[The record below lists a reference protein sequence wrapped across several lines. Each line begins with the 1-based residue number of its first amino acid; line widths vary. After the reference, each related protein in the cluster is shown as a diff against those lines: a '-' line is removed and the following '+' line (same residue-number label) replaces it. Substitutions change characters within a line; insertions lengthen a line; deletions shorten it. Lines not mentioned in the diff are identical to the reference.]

1 MNRFTRLIFGIMYVI
16 IKEKTEVFMEYNQL
30 EPKKFFTFF
39 KNISD
44 IPRGSGNEKAV
55 AQYVYETARA
65 LGHEVMMDEA
75 NNVFVRAKATPGYEN
90 RAPIMMQGH
99 LDMVCEAN
107 RSTPHDFLT
116 DPIRLLL
123 DGDRLHADGTTLG
136 ADDGVAVAMM
146 LAVLDSPEL
155 PHPELECLFTT
166 DEETG
171 LTGMR
176 AFDSSI
182 LKARRM
188 LNLDSATEGEA
199 IVSCAGG
206 VRSHI
211 YFSMETED
219 VPDGYTVWNFSVGG
233 LFGGHSG
240 EDVHLGRTGAIV
252 AFARMLYAASK
263 VCKIRLANV
272 IGGSRDNAIPRE
284 CSAEVAVSDILAF
297 ETAIRTEE
305 AKIRAELVA
314 DDINFRVTLTS
325 MDTLS
330 KNFLSGVSSEKLIEL
345 LRILPNGVHG
355 MSRQI
360 PGLVET
366 SSNLGVIRPKEE
378 MYEIVVLSRS
388 SISSKIDDMEHR
400 VECAAKIAGGTVEH
414 INRYPGW
421 DFTEGSP
428 LQKLFLDTYRNLFG
442 KEARILGIHAGLE
455 CGLLKDKVPDMD
467 MISIAPDIR
476 DLHSPDESLSVSS
489 TARVWTLVCEM
500 LKNA

>member
-1 MNRFTRLIFGIMYVI
+1 MD
-16 IKEKTEVFMEYNQL
+16 YNQL
-30 EPKKFFTFF
+30 EPRKVFAYF

-44 IPRGSGNEKAV
+44 IPRGSGNEAAAAK
-55 AQYVYETARA
+55 YVYDTVTAI
-65 LGHEVMMDEA
+65 GHEAVMDEA
-75 NNVFVRAKATPGYEN
+75 NNVFVRAAASPGYEDH
-90 RAPIMMQGH
+90 APIMIQGH

-107 RSTPHDFLT
+107 RATKHDFLT

-136 ADDGVAVAMM
+136 ADDGVAVAVM
-146 LAVLDSPEL
+146 LALLDSPEL
-155 PHPELECLFTT
+155 PRPELECLFTT

-176 AFDSSI
+176 AFDPSGVRS
-182 LKARRM
+182 RRM

-206 VRSHI
+206 VRSHVHFPI
-211 YFSMETED
+211 ETEK
-219 VPDGYTVWNFSVGG
+219 VPENYTVCTLAVGG

-240 EDVHLGRTGAIV
+240 EDIHLGRTGAIS
-252 AFARMLYAASK
+252 AFARLLYTAQ
-263 VCKIRLANV
+263 KICDVRLTDV

-284 CSAEVAVSDILAF
+284 CSADLAVSDYAAF
-297 ETAIRTEE
+297 EAAVREEE
-305 AKIRAELVA
+305 AKLRAELTA
-314 DDINFRVTLTS
+314 DDANFRVTLS
-325 MDTLS
+325 PAS
-330 KNFLSGVSSEKLIEL
+330 AEVFLTAEASAKLVGL
-345 LRILPNGVHG
+345 LRILPHG
-355 MSRQI
+355 IHSMSRQI

-366 SSNLGVIRPKEE
+366 SSNLGVIRPVPEKNI
-378 MYEIVVLSRS
+378 YEIVVLSRS
-388 SISSKIDDMEHR
+388 SVESKIDDMERR
-400 VECAAKIAGGTVEH
+400 VECAANLAGGTFEH

-428 LQKLFLDTYRNLFG
+428 LQKLFLDTYRDLYG

-455 CGLLKDKVPDMD
+455 CGLLKNKVPDMD

-489 TARVWTLVCEM
+489 MARVWNLICEM

>member
-1 MNRFTRLIFGIMYVI
+1 MD
-16 IKEKTEVFMEYNQL
+16 YNQL
-30 EPKKFFTFF
+30 EPKKVFTYF

-44 IPRGSGNEKAV
+44 IPRGSGNEAAV
-55 AQYVYETARA
+55 AKYVYDTALA
-65 LGHEVMMDEA
+65 LGHDAVMDSA
-75 NNVFVRAKATPGYEN
+75 NNVFVRAKAAPGYED

-99 LDMVCEAN
+99 LDIVCEAN
-107 RSTPHDFLT
+107 RSVQHDFLT
-116 DPIRLLL
+116 DPIHLLL

-136 ADDGVAVAMM
+136 ADDGVAVAVM
-146 LAVLDSPEL
+146 LAILDSPEL
-155 PHPELECLFTT
+155 PRPELECLFTT

-176 AFDSSI
+176 AFDPSCVKS
-182 LKARRM
+182 RRM

-211 YFSMETED
+211 YFPIETAP
-219 VPDGYTVWNFSVGG
+219 VPENYTVYTLSVGG

-263 VCKIRLANV
+263 VCDIRLANV
-272 IGGSRDNAIPRE
+272 SGGSRDNAIPRE
-284 CSAEVAVSDILAF
+284 CSADVAVSDYAAF
-297 ETAIRTEE
+297 EMTVRTEE
-305 AKIRAELVA
+305 VKIRAELIA
-314 DDINFRVTLTS
+314 DDKNFRVTLETA
-325 MDTLS
+325 DVD
-330 KNFLSGVSSEKLIEL
+330 NFLSADSSAKLIEL

-360 PGLVET
+360 PGMVET
-366 SSNLGVIRPKEE
+366 SSNLGVIRQTDAC
-378 MYEIVVLSRS
+378 YEIVVLSRS
-388 SISSKIDDMEHR
+388 SVSSKLDNMEHL
-400 VECAAKIAGGTVEH
+400 VECAAKIAGGTFEH

-428 LQKLFLDTYRNLFG
+428 LQKLFLDTYRDLYG
-442 KEARILGIHAGLE
+442 KKARILGIHAGLE

-489 TARVWTLVCEM
+489 MARVWKLICEM

>member
-1 MNRFTRLIFGIMYVI
+1 MDYS
-16 IKEKTEVFMEYNQL
+16 QL
-30 EPKKFFTFF
+30 EPKKFFTYF
-39 KNISD
+39 KHISD
-44 IPRGSGNEKAV
+44 IPRGSGNEAAV
-55 AQYVYETARA
+55 AKYVYDTVTA
-65 LGHEVMMDEA
+65 LGHEAWMDEA
-75 NNVFVRAKATPGYEN
+75 NNVFVRAAAFPGYEY

-107 RSTPHDFLT
+107 RSTRHDFLT

-155 PHPELECLFTT
+155 PRPELECLFTT

-176 AFDSSI
+176 AFDPSVVKS
-182 LKARRM
+182 RRM

-206 VRSHI
+206 VRSHV
-211 YFSMETED
+211 YFPAEYAPVPETCS
-219 VPDGYTVWNFSVGG
+219 YCTLTVGG

-240 EDVHLGRTGAIV
+240 EDVHLGRTGAIA
-252 AFARMLYAASK
+252 AFARMLYASSK
-263 VCKIRLANV
+263 VCEFRLANV
-272 IGGSRDNAIPRE
+272 MGGSRDNAIPRE
-284 CSAEVAVSDILAF
+284 CSADLAVSDFAAF
-297 ETAIRTEE
+297 ETAVREEE
-305 AKIRAELVA
+305 AKIRAELIA
-314 DDINFRVTLTS
+314 DDVNFRVTVEPVS
-325 MDTLS
+325 GS
-330 KNFLSGVSSEKLIEL
+330 SSPFLSANASARLVEL
-345 LRILPNGVHG
+345 LRLLPNGVHG

-366 SSNLGVIRPKEE
+366 SSNLGVIRPLENS
-378 MYEIVVLSRS
+378 YEIVVLSRS
-388 SISSKIDDMEHR
+388 SVSSKLDDMEAR
-400 VECAAKIAGGTVEH
+400 VECAARIAGGTFEH

-428 LQKLFLDTYRNLFG
+428 LQKLFLDTYRDLYG

-467 MISIAPDIR
+467 MISISPDIR

-489 TARVWTLVCEM
+489 LARVWTLVCEM

>member
-1 MNRFTRLIFGIMYVI
+1 MD
-16 IKEKTEVFMEYNQL
+16 YNQL
-30 EPKKFFTFF
+30 EPKKVFTYF

-44 IPRGSGNEKAV
+44 IPRGSGNEEAV
-55 AQYVYETARA
+55 AKYVYETVTA
-65 LGHEVMMDEA
+65 LGHEAVMDDA
-75 NNVFVRAKATPGYEN
+75 NNVFVRAKAAPGYED

-107 RSTPHDFLT
+107 RATRHDFLT

-136 ADDGVAVAMM
+136 ADDGVAVAVM
-146 LAVLDSPEL
+146 LAILDSPEL
-155 PHPELECLFTT
+155 PRPELECLFTT

-176 AFDSSI
+176 AFDPSGVRS
-182 LKARRM
+182 RRM

-206 VRSHI
+206 VRSHV
-211 YFSMETED
+211 YFPYETAP
-219 VPDGYTVWNFSVGG
+219 VPEGYTVCTLSVGG

-240 EDVHLGRTGAIV
+240 EDIHLGRTGAIA
-252 AFARMLYAASK
+252 AFARMLYAARK
-263 VCKIRLANV
+263 VCDIRLANV
-272 IGGSRDNAIPRE
+272 SGGSRDNAIPRE
-284 CSAEVAVSDILAF
+284 CSADAAVSDYAAF
-297 ETAIRTEE
+297 EAAVRAEE
-305 AKIRAELVA
+305 AKIRAELIA
-314 DDINFRVTLTS
+314 DDANFRVTLESAEAGAFLTS
-325 MDTLS
+325 E
-330 KNFLSGVSSEKLIEL
+330 SSEKLIGL
-345 LRILPNGVHG
+345 LRVLPNGVHG
-355 MSRQI
+355 MNRMI

-366 SSNLGVIRPKEE
+366 SSNLGVIRPAENGN
-378 MYEIVVLSRS
+378 MFEIVVLSRS
-388 SISSKIDDMEHR
+388 SVEAKIDDMEHR
-400 VECAAKIAGGTVEH
+400 VECAAKLAGGTFEH

-421 DFTEGSP
+421 DFTVGSP
-428 LQKLFLDTYRNLFG
+428 LQKLFLDTYRDLFG

-455 CGLLKDKVPDMD
+455 CGLLKNKVPDMD

-489 TARVWTLVCEM
+489 MARVWTLVCEM

>member
-1 MNRFTRLIFGIMYVI
+1 MD
-16 IKEKTEVFMEYNQL
+16 YNQL
-30 EPKKFFTFF
+30 EPKKVFSYF

-44 IPRGSGNEKAV
+44 IPRGSGNEAAV
-55 AQYVYETARA
+55 AKYVYDTVTA
-65 LGHEVMMDEA
+65 LGHEAVMDEA
-75 NNVFVRAKATPGYEN
+75 NNVFVRAKAFPGYED

-107 RSTPHDFLT
+107 RATQHDFLT

-136 ADDGVAVAMM
+136 ADDGVAVAVM
-146 LAVLDSPEL
+146 LAILDSPEL
-155 PHPELECLFTT
+155 PRPELECLFTT

-176 AFDSSI
+176 AFDPSAVKS
-182 LKARRM
+182 RRM

-206 VRSHI
+206 VRSHV
-211 YFSMETED
+211 YFPIETAPAPEN
-219 VPDGYTVWNFSVGG
+219 YTVCTLSVGG

-240 EDVHLGRTGAIV
+240 EDIHLGRTGAIA
-252 AFARMLYAASK
+252 AFARMLYTARKACD
-263 VCKIRLANV
+263 VRLTNV
-272 IGGSRDNAIPRE
+272 VGGSRDNAIPRE
-284 CSAEVAVSDILAF
+284 CSADLAVSDYAAF
-297 ETAIRTEE
+297 ETAVRAEE
-305 AKIRAELVA
+305 AKIRAELVE
-314 DDINFRVTLTS
+314 DDANFAVTLSPAAETV
-325 MDTLS
+325 
-330 KNFLSGVSSEKLIEL
+330 FLTAEKSAKLVGL
-345 LRILPNGVHG
+345 LRVLPNGVHA

-366 SSNLGVIRPKEE
+366 SSNLGVIRPAENA
-378 MYEIVVLSRS
+378 YEIVVLSRS
-388 SISSKIDDMEHR
+388 SAESKIDDMEHR
-400 VECAAKIAGGTVEH
+400 VECAAILAGGTFEH

-421 DFTEGSP
+421 DFTVGSP
-428 LQKLFLDTYRNLFG
+428 LQKLFLDTYRDLYG

-455 CGLLKDKVPDMD
+455 CGLLKHKVPDMD

-489 TARVWTLVCEM
+489 MARVWTLVCEM

>member
-1 MNRFTRLIFGIMYVI
+1 MD
-16 IKEKTEVFMEYNQL
+16 YNQL
-30 EPKKFFTFF
+30 EPKKVFTYF
-39 KNISD
+39 KHISD
-44 IPRGSGNEKAV
+44 IPRGSGNEEAV
-55 AQYVYETARA
+55 ARYVYETVTA
-65 LGHEVMMDEA
+65 LGHEAVMDSA
-75 NNVFVRAKATPGYEN
+75 NNVFVRAKAFPGYED

-107 RSTPHDFLT
+107 RGVPHDFLT

-136 ADDGVAVAMM
+136 ADDGVAVAVM

-155 PHPELECLFTT
+155 PRPELECLFTT

-176 AFDSSI
+176 AFDPSAVKS
-182 LKARRM
+182 RRM

-206 VRSHI
+206 VRSHV
-211 YFSMETED
+211 YFPIETSP
-219 VPDGYTVWNFSVGG
+219 VPETYARRTLTIGG

-240 EDVHLGRTGAIV
+240 EDVHLGRTGAIS
-252 AFARMLYAASK
+252 AFARILYAASK
-263 VCKIRLANV
+263 VCDLRLTNV
-272 IGGSRDNAIPRE
+272 SGGSRDNAIPRE
-284 CSAEVAVSDILAF
+284 CSADLAVSDAALF
-297 ETAIRTEE
+297 DE
-305 AKIRAELVA
+305 AVRAEDAAIRAELIA
-314 DDINFRVTLTS
+314 DDRNFRVVLEDSITEDAFLTAEA
-325 MDTLS
+325 
-330 KNFLSGVSSEKLIEL
+330 SSRLITL
-345 LRILPNGVHG
+345 LRVLPNGVHG

-366 SSNLGVIRPKEE
+366 SSNLGVIRPVEDS
-378 MYEIVVLSRS
+378 YEIVVLSRS
-388 SISSKIDDMEHR
+388 SVSSKLDDMEHR
-400 VECAAKIAGGTVEH
+400 VECAAVLAGGTFEH

-428 LQKLFLDTYRNLFG
+428 LQKLFLDTYRDLYG

-489 TARVWTLVCEM
+489 MARVWTLVCEM

>member
-1 MNRFTRLIFGIMYVI
+1 MNYS
-16 IKEKTEVFMEYNQL
+16 QL
-30 EPKKFFTFF
+30 EPKKFFSYF

-44 IPRGSGNEKAV
+44 IPRGSGNEAAV
-55 AQYVYETARA
+55 ARYVYETVRS
-65 LGHEVMMDEA
+65 LGHDAQMDAA
-75 NNVFVRAKATPGYEN
+75 NNVFVRAKATPGYED
-90 RAPIMMQGH
+90 RPPMMIQGH

-107 RSTPHDFLT
+107 RSTRHDFLT
-116 DPIRLLL
+116 DPIHLIL

-176 AFDSSI
+176 AFDPSV
-182 LKARRM
+182 LKSRRM

-206 VRSHI
+206 VRSHV
-211 YFSMETED
+211 YFPIETD
-219 VPDGYTVWNFSVGG
+219 AVPDGYTVCNVAVGG

-240 EDVHLGRTGAIV
+240 EDVHLGRTGAIA
-252 AFARMLYAASK
+252 AFARMLYTASM
-263 VCKIRLANV
+263 VCDVRLAN
-272 IGGSRDNAIPRE
+272 ILGGSRDNAIPRE
-284 CSAEVAVSDILAF
+284 CSADVAVSDVIAF
-297 ETAIRTEE
+297 EQAVRAEE
-305 AKIRAELVA
+305 AKIRSELIA
-314 DDINFRVTLTS
+314 DDVNFRVTVETVV
-325 MDTLS
+325 
-330 KNFLSGVSSEKLIEL
+330 KNENDFLSGAASEKLIEL
-345 LRILPNGVHG
+345 LRILPKGVHG

-360 PGLVET
+360 PELVET
-366 SSNLGVIRPKEE
+366 SSNLGVIRQVDNS
-378 MYEIVVLSRS
+378 YEIVVLSRS
-388 SISSKIDDMEHR
+388 SVTSKLDDMEHR

-428 LQKLFLDTYRNLFG
+428 LQKLFLDTYRDLFG

-455 CGLLKDKVPDMD
+455 CGLLKDKVPEMD

-489 TARVWTLVCEM
+489 TARVWTLLCEM

>member
-1 MNRFTRLIFGIMYVI
+1 MD
-16 IKEKTEVFMEYNQL
+16 YNQL
-30 EPKKFFTFF
+30 EPKKVFAYF

-44 IPRGSGNEKAV
+44 IPRGSGNEEAV
-55 AQYVYETARA
+55 AKYVYETARA
-65 LGHEVMMDEA
+65 LGHDAVMDSA
-75 NNVFVRAKATPGYEN
+75 NNVFVRAKAAPGYEDH
-90 RAPIMMQGH
+90 APIMMQGH

-107 RSTPHDFLT
+107 RSVQHDFLT
-116 DPIRLLL
+116 DPIHLLL

-136 ADDGVAVAMM
+136 ADDGVAVAVM
-146 LAVLDSPEL
+146 LALLDSPEL
-155 PHPELECLFTT
+155 PRPELECLFTT

-176 AFDSSI
+176 AFDPSVVKS
-182 LKARRM
+182 RRM

-211 YFSMETED
+211 YFPIETAD
-219 VPDGYTVWNFSVGG
+219 AADDYTVCTLSVGG

-240 EDVHLGRTGAIV
+240 EDIHLGRTGAIA

-263 VCKIRLANV
+263 VCDIRLANV
-272 IGGSRDNAIPRE
+272 SGGSRDNAIPRE
-284 CSAEVAVSDILAF
+284 CSADVAVSDRVAF
-297 ETAIRTEE
+297 ETAIRSEE

-314 DDINFRVTLTS
+314 DDANFRVVLETAPVTGN
-325 MDTLS
+325 
-330 KNFLSGVSSEKLIEL
+330 NFLSADASGKLLEL

-360 PGLVET
+360 PGMVET
-366 SSNLGVIRPKEE
+366 SSNLGVIREAE
-378 MYEIVVLSRS
+378 NSYEIVVLSRS
-388 SISSKIDDMEHR
+388 SVSSKLDDMEHR
-400 VECAAKIAGGTVEH
+400 VECAAKIAGGTFEH

-428 LQKLFLDTYRNLFG
+428 LQKLFLDTYRDLFG

-489 TARVWTLVCEM
+489 MARVWKLVCEM

>member
-1 MNRFTRLIFGIMYVI
+1 MDYS
-16 IKEKTEVFMEYNQL
+16 QL
-30 EPKKFFTFF
+30 EPQKVFTYF

-44 IPRGSGNEKAV
+44 IPRGSGNEEAV
-55 AQYVYETARA
+55 SKYVYETARA
-65 LGHEVMMDEA
+65 FGHDAVMDAA
-75 NNVFVRAKATPGYEN
+75 NNVFVRAKAAPGYEDH
-90 RAPIMMQGH
+90 APIMMQGH

-107 RSTPHDFLT
+107 RSTQHDFLT

-136 ADDGVAVAMM
+136 ADDGVAVAVM
-146 LAVLDSPEL
+146 LALLDSPEL
-155 PHPELECLFTT
+155 PRPELECLFTT

-176 AFDSSI
+176 AFDPSVVKS
-182 LKARRM
+182 RRM

-211 YFSMETED
+211 YFPIETAD
-219 VPDGYTVWNFSVGG
+219 VPDRYTVCTLSVGG

-240 EDVHLGRTGAIV
+240 EDIHLGRTGAIV
-252 AFARMLYAASK
+252 AFARMMYAASK
-263 VCKIRLANV
+263 VCDIRLASV
-272 IGGSRDNAIPRE
+272 SGGSRDNAIPRE
-284 CSAEVAVSDILAF
+284 CSANAAVSDMAAF
-297 ETAIRTEE
+297 ETAVRAEE

-314 DDINFRVTLTS
+314 DDADFCVEMKAAS
-325 MDTLS
+325 SDD
-330 KNFLSGVSSEKLIEL
+330 FLSADASARLIEL

-360 PGLVET
+360 PGMVET
-366 SSNLGVIRPKEE
+366 SSNLGVIRETADS
-378 MYEIVVLSRS
+378 YEIVVLSRS
-388 SISSKIDDMEHR
+388 SVSSKLDNMEHR
-400 VECAAKIAGGTVEH
+400 VECAAKIAGGTYEH

-428 LQKLFLDTYRNLFG
+428 LQKLFLDTYRSLFG

-489 TARVWTLVCEM
+489 MARVWKLVCEM

>member
-1 MNRFTRLIFGIMYVI
+1 MD
-16 IKEKTEVFMEYNQL
+16 YNQL
-30 EPKKFFTFF
+30 EPKKVFTYF

-44 IPRGSGNEKAV
+44 IPRGSGNEAAV
-55 AQYVYETARA
+55 AKYVYDTVNA
-65 LGHEVMMDEA
+65 LGHEAVMDEA
-75 NNVFVRAKATPGYEN
+75 NNVFVRAKAAPGYED

-107 RSTPHDFLT
+107 RDTQHDFLT
-116 DPIRLLL
+116 DPILLLL

-136 ADDGVAVAMM
+136 ADDGVAVAVM
-146 LAVLDSPEL
+146 LAILDSPEL
-155 PHPELECLFTT
+155 PRPELECLFTT

-176 AFDSSI
+176 AFDPSVVKS
-182 LKARRM
+182 RRM

-211 YFSMETED
+211 YFPIETAPAPEN
-219 VPDGYTVWNFSVGG
+219 YTVCSLSVSG

-240 EDVHLGRTGAIV
+240 EDIHLGRTGAIA
-252 AFARMLYAASK
+252 AFARMLYAAQ
-263 VCKIRLANV
+263 KICDVRLTNV
-272 IGGSRDNAIPRE
+272 SGGSRDNAIPRE
-284 CSAEVAVSDILAF
+284 CSADLAVSDYAKF
-297 ETAIRTEE
+297 EAAVRAEE

-314 DDINFRVTLTS
+314 DDVNFRVTLAPAAAET
-325 MDTLS
+325 
-330 KNFLSGVSSEKLIEL
+330 FLTAEASAKLVEL

-366 SSNLGVIRPKEE
+366 SSNLGVIHPAKNENA
-378 MYEIVVLSRS
+378 YEIVVLSRS
-388 SISSKIDDMEHR
+388 SVDSRIDDMEHR
-400 VECAAKIAGGTVEH
+400 VECAAKIAGGWFEH

-428 LQKLFLDTYRNLFG
+428 LQKLFLDTYRDLYG
-442 KEARILGIHAGLE
+442 KEACILGIHAGLE
-455 CGLLKDKVPDMD
+455 CGLLKNKVPDMD

-489 TARVWTLVCEM
+489 MARVWKLVCEM

>member
-1 MNRFTRLIFGIMYVI
+1 MD
-16 IKEKTEVFMEYNQL
+16 YNQL
-30 EPKKFFTFF
+30 EPKKVFTYF

-44 IPRGSGNEKAV
+44 IPRGSGNEAAV
-55 AQYVYETARA
+55 AKYVYDTVTA
-65 LGHEVMMDEA
+65 LGHEAVMDDA
-75 NNVFVRAKATPGYEN
+75 NNVFVRAKAAPGYEDH
-90 RAPIMMQGH
+90 APIMMQGH

-107 RSTPHDFLT
+107 RDVQHDFLT

-136 ADDGVAVAMM
+136 ADDGVAVAVM

-155 PHPELECLFTT
+155 PRPELECLFTT

-176 AFDSSI
+176 AFDPSGVRS
-182 LKARRM
+182 RRM

-206 VRSHI
+206 VRSHV
-211 YFSMETED
+211 YFPFETAAAPEN
-219 VPDGYTVWNFSVGG
+219 YTVCSLAVGG

-240 EDVHLGRTGAIV
+240 EDIHLGRTGAIA
-252 AFARMLYAASK
+252 AFARILYAAQK
-263 VCKIRLANV
+263 VCDVRLTNV
-272 IGGSRDNAIPRE
+272 SGGSRDNAIPRE
-284 CSAEVAVSDILAF
+284 CSADLAVSDYAAF
-297 ETAIRTEE
+297 EAAIRAEE

-314 DDINFRVTLTS
+314 DDVNFRVTLS
-325 MDTLS
+325 PA
-330 KNFLSGVSSEKLIEL
+330 SEKFFLTAEASGKLVEL

-366 SSNLGVIRPKEE
+366 SSNLGVIRPAADAGA
-378 MYEIVVLSRS
+378 YEIVVLSRS
-388 SISSKIDDMEHR
+388 SADSRIDDMEHR
-400 VECAAKIAGGTVEH
+400 VECAAKIAGGTFEH

-428 LQKLFLDTYRNLFG
+428 LQKLFLDTYRDLFG

-455 CGLLKDKVPDMD
+455 CGLLKHKLPDMD

-489 TARVWTLVCEM
+489 MARVWKLVCEM

>member
-1 MNRFTRLIFGIMYVI
+1 
-16 IKEKTEVFMEYNQL
+16 MEYNQL
-30 EPKKFFTFF
+30 EPKKFFTYF

-44 IPRGSGNEKAV
+44 IPRGSGNESAV
-55 AQYVYETARA
+55 ARYVYDTVCA
-65 LGHEVMMDEA
+65 LGHEAAMDDA
-75 NNVFVRAKATPGYEN
+75 NNVFVRAKATPGYED

-107 RSTPHDFLT
+107 RSTHHDFIT
-116 DPIRLLL
+116 DPIHLLL

-176 AFDSSI
+176 AFDPSVVKS
-182 LKARRM
+182 RRM

-211 YFSMETED
+211 YYPIETD
-219 VPDGYTVWNFSVGG
+219 AVPDGYTVCNLAIGG

-263 VCKIRLANV
+263 VCGIRLANV
-272 IGGSRDNAIPRE
+272 TGGSRDNAIPRE
-284 CSAEVAVSDILAF
+284 CSADVAVSDMAAF
-297 ETAIRTEE
+297 EAAVRAEE
-305 AKIRAELVA
+305 VKIRAELVA
-314 DDINFRVTLTS
+314 DDVNFRVTVEARETVEG
-325 MDTLS
+325 D
-330 KNFLSGVSSEKLIEL
+330 FLSDAASGKLVEL
-345 LRILPNGVHG
+345 LRILPNGIYG

-366 SSNLGVIRPKEE
+366 SANLGVIRKAGR

-388 SISSKIDDMEHR
+388 SVSSKIDDMEHR

-428 LQKLFLDTYRNLFG
+428 LQKLFLDTYRDLFG

-489 TARVWTLVCEM
+489 TARVWTLLCEM